1 MCALKWAA
9 SMCNPQLAKKHWGGC
24 EQHVPPIDEGY
35 FPFKSQPD
43 IVNTVAY
50 KSLMGGLQQ
59 QPSQRPKYGHIDM
72 AIEPAE
78 PVLEQ
83 LSRE

>member
-72 AIEPAE
+72 EIEPAE